1 MQTLVIYDIS
11 EDKKREKLRGHLL
24 NYGLRRIQYSGLLG
38 NINTNDRLILA
49 NEVGKFISS
58 ESDSVYIV
66 PLCDRCVRLCKI
78 VSHSGTIEIK
88 DQEIEYVG

>member
-24 NYGLRRIQYSGLLG
+24 NYGLKRVQYSGLIG
-38 NINTNDRLILA
+38 DINSNDRLVLV

-58 ESDSVYIV
+58 ETDSIYIV

-78 VSHSGTIEIK
+78 VSHTGAV
-88 DQEIEYVG
+88 EIEDRKVDYVG